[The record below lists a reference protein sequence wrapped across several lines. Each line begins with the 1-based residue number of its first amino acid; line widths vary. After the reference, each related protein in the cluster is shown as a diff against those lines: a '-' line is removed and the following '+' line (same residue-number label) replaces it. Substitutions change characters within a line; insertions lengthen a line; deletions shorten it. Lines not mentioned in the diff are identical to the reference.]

1 MLSKIQYSEDHNYL
15 AKSFTCCFGVES
27 FGIEESLYKS
37 RSDRLSTLSPHL
49 LGRSSARSDLDRG
62 PLYDLGVNGRCHP
75 DREIS
80 AIAMSI
86 ETDGRPHL

>member
-1 MLSKIQYSEDHNYL
+1 MASELRALGSK
-15 AKSFTCCFGVES
+15 KVCT
-27 FGIEESLYKS
+27 S
-37 RSDRLSTLSPHL
+37 RVLIALSTLSPHL